1 MSLDEMILFVKPYV
15 QGMAKSVSA
24 EILLVNGILYMLADN
39 SVVYTMDLS
48 TKIGPD
54 RYRFHYETGNI
65 TPVETDGRVSNDII
79 VKVNQCLSDVHPN
92 NMIFENPDLDQDKT
106 FIDMAFA
113 KAGNGASF
121 YFINTKLYPTFIP
134 VFNGLPLL
142 NKGDKIGLNVYDIGT
157 NKLLINYN
165 IFKKKFGCSYNVYFH
180 VLNVNRP
187 LRM

>member
-1 MSLDEMILFVKPYV
+1 MNLDDLIMFIKPYI

-48 TKIGPD
+48 TKVGPE
-54 RYRFHYETGNI
+54 RYRLHYETGNI
-65 TPVETDGRVSNDII
+65 TPVETDGRISNDLI

-92 NMIFENPDLDQDKT
+92 NMIFENPDLDQDEK
-106 FIDMAFA
+106 FMEMAFA
-113 KAGNGASF
+113 KASAGASF

-134 VFNGLPLL
+134 VFTGFPLL
-142 NKGDKIGLNVYDIGT
+142 NKGDKIGLKVYDIG
-157 NKLLINYN
+157 NYKLLVNYT
-165 IFKKKFGCSYNVYFH
+165 IFKKKFGSSYDMFFH
-180 VLNVNRP
+180 ILNVNRP